1 MQTFSNTN
9 KEPLTIEKLKTFKGM
24 ENLTEEEAEQTLLGI
39 KLLSTILI
47 DFQKNQEREKE
58 LENSLTLNQAA

>member
-1 MQTFSNTN
+1 MQIFSNTK

-24 ENLTEEEAEQTLLGI
+24 ENLTDEEAEKTLLGI

-47 DFQKNQEREKE
+47 DFLKNQEREKE
-58 LENSLTLNQAA
+58 LENSLILNQAA

>member
-1 MQTFSNTN
+1 MKNFLNPK

-24 ENLTEEEAEQTLLGI
+24 ENLTDEEAEQTLLGI

-58 LENSLTLNQAA
+58 LENSLILNQAA